1 MMPPAVVRIKPP
13 AKQTKKPVVVK
24 SNYNNDDINNNN
36 ETHEQRYVINNNNL
50 TVSSGGG
57 PGGTS
62 SGMNKQHKITTTTV
76 ATTLTATA
84 RVTATPK
91 KNRTEELIK
100 EDKIEVCQW
109 INKSKQ
115 DDTRDFK
122 IGKKRRHA
130 LHQLCRDLMESN
142 DGLKVN
148 HTSASA
154 ARSRTL
160 TIEIISKPVS
170 PLNLLGSTI
179 TPSTAT
185 STATS
190 IATSTA
196 TSTAKAA
203 TTTTETTTTQSTTGS
218 ITSTIRPIGVIVPIN
233 DDILADMKIPQL
245 KEELKLRNETVSGN
259 KDVLRE
265 RLRAALS
272 KPKFTE
278 QELVLVRK
286 AKKTEEL
293 RWQDSDAKQ
302 ILSILLK
309 DKNSWVNEIIDSDS
323 TFSVPRSRSTSKTI
337 AKIHG
342 RNESFR
348 PFVITNF
355 ITNFKN
361 LKLSIDTEAK
371 NAAFDQI
378 SYEKEIRKY
387 PIQEML
393 KCGYPRWNHPNNLAT
408 TKLLEED
415 TKPGG
420 FYLKPKELKASRAE
434 YNRFPDQIFRNRFYK
449 AKTAHKEKPYWQ
461 NERNK
466 SMRNKRVIEENML

>member
-1 MMPPAVVRIKPP
+1 MDGPMEEGTDPIDEEHVPEDIFGPPVIDESACTPP
-13 AKQTKKPVVVK
+13 NNNVGDEEEASPTPTRENRRYIQQNEARFVDGYDSEGYDGPFVPPFVEPLIV
-24 SNYNNDDINNNN
+24 NDDD
-36 ETHEQRYVINNNNL
+36 
-50 TVSSGGG
+50 
-57 PGGTS
+57 
-62 SGMNKQHKITTTTV
+62 KIPTR
-76 ATTLTATA
+76 ATA
-84 RVTATPK
+84 PIVENTTAAAAEVTTDNIP
-91 KNRTEELIK
+91 T
-100 EDKIEVCQW
+100 
-109 INKSKQ
+109 
-115 DDTRDFK
+115 
-122 IGKKRRHA
+122 G
-130 LHQLCRDLMESN
+130 
-142 DGLKVN
+142 
-148 HTSASA
+148 
-154 ARSRTL
+154 
-160 TIEIISKPVS
+160 TIE
-170 PLNLLGSTI
+170 
-179 TPSTAT
+179 
-185 STATS
+185 
-190 IATSTA
+190 
-196 TSTAKAA
+196 
-203 TTTTETTTTQSTTGS
+203 
-218 ITSTIRPIGVIVPIN
+218 PIPDNVLRG
-233 DDILADMKIPQL
+233 MKLPQL

-259 KDVLRE
+259 KNVLRE

-286 AKKTEEL
+286 AKKTDEL

-302 ILSILLK
+302 VLSVLLK
-309 DKNSWVNEIIDSDS
+309 NKNSWVNEIIDSDS

-342 RNESFR
+342 LNDSFR

-408 TKLLEED
+408 MKLLEED

-434 YNRFPDQIFRNRFYK
+434 YNKFPDQIFRNRFFK

-466 SMRNKRVIEENML
+466 SMRNKRVIEENQLQSNQF